1 MLQEQDKQKLDGI
14 VQQMLTN
21 KESDENIRLVVD
33 DFKQKY
39 SKPIQAEQ
47 TPLEPQSTTGTLLNP
62 LKEGIDGLKTLYGG
76 GEQGIANKLKADI
89 QAGAEDIQKGD
100 VLKGVTKA
108 GLRTAG
114 DVAGAIYAPVGA
126 LLQATGVNKVFDYL
140 GELSQKGGSY
150 NPINLITDSKM
161 VQDFVMKR
169 PNLEE
174 DFGRALNL
182 AFAKAETGK
191 IDPKTV
197 VSRTIQQ
204 VESIAPKTKLVA
216 GQVAQKAKSITGKLP
231 EDIINKRVKELENI
245 SGNYA
250 QLRKE
255 TNFNPERAKESVKRV
270 AETDVLVSS
279 VDENGL
285 IRTKGEGGAVEQY
298 KAQTLDNA
306 ENVVRRNLERL
317 NESVTPDEIKIR
329 LEDAIAK
336 SGLEG
341 AELKVALKKIDRE
354 IAGYKVKANP
364 DGTIPLTLIQDAKV
378 SKYKVTDFNTPAEIQ
393 AYNKAISNGLK
404 ETIEKNS
411 TFNVKEVNAELAKYL
426 QDIKFLEQLDG
437 KRVKGGKL
445 GKYFSQISG
454 NIIGGTVGAAVGGPA
469 GSAIGTIIGGEL
481 GGKIKG
487 SMLQK
492 TLGGETGN
500 VALRNPII
508 QNAVDKIQGNN
519 ISNRINQSNKSG
531 NLNQQYNRPKI
542 NIIRDIKPKSLEK
555 PKLKN
560 QNVSS
565 SKDITKKSLLQ
576 RAIEKYKSIPNK
588 QGGFV
593 RIAGKEFKEVPEA
606 TKREMIQVIDYLNLK
621 KPYNDK
627 LEYSLSKLAEK
638 YNINQDWSSNKI
650 ADTLEKL
657 IENTKTK

>member
-1 MLQEQDKQKLDGI
+1 MATIEYSDGTKI
-14 VQQMLTN
+14 EFSGEPTQRDVEEAYNQA
-21 KESDENIRLVVD
+21 KGISVPESPV
-33 DFKQKY
+33 
-39 SKPIQAEQ
+39 Q
-47 TPLEPQSTTGTLLNP
+47 TPDIQQPQETKGTLLDP
-62 LKEGIDGLKTLYGG
+62 LKQGIEGLKTLYGG

-100 VLKGVTKA
+100 VVKGIAKS

-126 LLQATGVNKVFDYL
+126 LLEATGVNKIFDYL

-204 VESIAPKTKLVA
+204 VESAIPKTKLIA
-216 GQVAQKAKSITGKLP
+216 GQVAQKAKSITGNLP

-245 SGNYA
+245 SENYA

-255 TNFNPERAKESVKRV
+255 VNFNPEKAKESVKRV
-270 AETDVLVSS
+270 ASTDVLSNA

-306 ENVVRRNLERL
+306 ENVVRRNLERTGERVGL
-317 NESVTPDEIKIR
+317 DEVQTR
-329 LEDAIAK
+329 LEEAVNN

-341 AELKVALKKIDRE
+341 ADLKVALNKVKKE
-354 IAGYKVKANP
+354 VAGYKLKA
-364 DGTIPLTLIQDAKV
+364 DEAGTIPLTLVHDAKIATT
-378 SKYKVTDFNTPAEIQ
+378 KKIRDFTTPSEIKT
-393 AYNKAISNGLK
+393 YEKAIGEGLK
-404 ETIEKNS
+404 TTVEKNS
-411 TFNVKEVNAELAKYL
+411 TFNVKEVNAELSKYL

-445 GKYFSQISG
+445 GKYFAQISG
-454 NIIGGTVGAAVGGPA
+454 NIVGGAIGTAVGGPVGAAA
-469 GSAIGTIIGGEL
+469 GTVIGGEL

-492 TLGGETGN
+492 TLSGKTGN
-500 VALRNPII
+500 EVLKNPII
-508 QNAVDKIQGNN
+508 QNAIDKVEGNN

-531 NLNQQYNRPKI
+531 NLNQQYNKPKI
-542 NIIRDIKPKSLEK
+542 NIIKDIKPKQLENQQ
-555 PKLKN
+555 LRS

-565 SKDITKKSLLQ
+565 SNNKTNKSLLQ
-576 RAIEKYKSIPNK
+576 RAIDKYKSIPNK

-593 RIAGKEFKEVPEA
+593 RIAGKEFKEIPEA

-621 KPYNDK
+621 KPYNNK

-638 YNINQDWSSNKI
+638 YNINQDWSNNKI